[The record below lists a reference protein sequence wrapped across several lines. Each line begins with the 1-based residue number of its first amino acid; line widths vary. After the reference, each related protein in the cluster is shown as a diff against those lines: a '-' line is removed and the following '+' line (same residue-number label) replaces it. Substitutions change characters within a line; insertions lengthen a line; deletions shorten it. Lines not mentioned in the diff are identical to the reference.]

1 MIAANEGYV
10 ADAKTALD
18 ELVTARSYIDESMR
32 IAYLLDGTVDGAN
45 AVKAQGTPLRDSW
58 VQL

>member
-45 AVKAQGTPLRDSW
+45 AVKA
-58 VQL
+58 